1 MKDEWTGSHKPLYMI
16 SVAAS
21 LAGMHPQTLRVYEQR
36 GLINPGRSDGNTR
49 LYSQADIE
57 RLDLIAELTKEGIN
71 LAGVIRIL
79 DLMEHEEELE
89 HEIEDLNQ
97 QVHQLKN
104 MVREL
109 QTQKKISALVPYE
122 EQDIRDLFYSLVEK
136 KIGE

>member
-1 MKDEWTGSHKPLYMI
+1 MKDEWTKTHKPLYMI

-21 LAGMHPQTLRVYEQR
+21 LAGMHPQTLRVYEQK
-36 GLINPGRSDGNTR
+36 GLINPDRSDGNTR

-79 DLMEHEEELE
+79 DLMEHEEELDNQ
-89 HEIEDLNQ
+89 IEALTKE
-97 QVHQLKN
+97 VHHLKN
-104 MVREL
+104 IVREL

-122 EQDIRDLFYSLVEK
+122 EQDVRDLFYSLVEK
-136 KIGE
+136 KLGG